1 MSSLQVLRANGRDR
15 ARHVVEIR
23 LHADSDSGQE
33 AVVLRRTMFCPGS
46 NRFFEVQLHLGHDF
60 NLYSSNGVELVIS
73 IGDLTHMLIP
83 VTHTQR
89 WVLERPPGGHI
100 AGDYTVNIL
109 RIWKPQGGHTD
120 LPLTLP
126 PANPTPGQGDQEANV
141 RDGEF
146 ADTGKLVVSIRRFKK
161 LQKDHDATSQ
171 PTTIPVQNTD
181 PPDHFFDEWLR
192 QDPKLLR
199 EVRRLIIR
207 SDYINVL
214 RGVNGRIYR
223 YVVEIVPDPAD
234 ITSTPLAH
242 PMGGLPCRQQLIQEA
257 ATWAGGLRS
266 SPSMRGNL
274 QSGPSNEER
283 ATQFMSETPSFPQT
297 APSHAGTPGMTP
309 HTSGSFAPNTR
320 RTHPLDLNQGAMHII
335 SHDDLHRADASRS
348 SRRPRNSLHTGP
360 MGSHRGRNGGGDR
373 SDFRHLPPVAPG
385 TEASQTPPASRPAMS
400 QPHGPNDL
408 RQGPQGNTQPET
420 IEIPSSSSD
429 EVEERRKRRRRN

>member
-1 MSSLQVLRANGRDR
+1 
-15 ARHVVEIR
+15 
-23 LHADSDSGQE
+23 
-33 AVVLRRTMFCPGS
+33 MFCPGS

-109 RIWKPQGGHTD
+109 RIWNPQGGHTD

-242 PMGGLPCRQQLIQEA
+242 PMGGLP
-257 ATWAGGLRS
+257 TDS
-266 SPSMRGNL
+266 TFSRGNAWHD
-274 QSGPSNEER
+274 STYVG
-283 ATQFMSETPSFPQT
+283 T

-320 RTHPLDLNQGAMHII
+320 RTQPLDLNQGAMHII
-335 SHDDLHRADASRS
+335 AHDDLHRADASRS
-348 SRRPRNSLHTGP
+348 SRTPRNSLHTGP

-400 QPHGPNDL
+400 QPHVPNDL

-420 IEIPSSSSD
+420 IEIPSSSDD
-429 EVEERRKRRRRN
+429 EVEERRKRRHRN